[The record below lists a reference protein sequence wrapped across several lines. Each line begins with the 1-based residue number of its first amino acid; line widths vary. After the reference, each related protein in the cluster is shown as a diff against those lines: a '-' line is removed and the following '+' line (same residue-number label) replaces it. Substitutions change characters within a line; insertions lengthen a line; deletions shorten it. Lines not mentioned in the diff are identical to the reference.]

1 MHSRIAHR
9 IAGIAATAVVAGG
22 AATSSLAQTPTPAVI
37 VEGSEVTPAQHLLHD
52 KWVITAGT
60 FILTS
65 KLDGEL
71 NGTASASSK
80 SVNFDHDF
88 GTGASVDVIRAG
100 ALWRF
105 KPKHH
110 LRLEYFHNR
119 TTHTRTIDKDV
130 AWGDYTFLA
139 NGQVSAKNEFSVY
152 ELSYEYAFLRKPDY
166 EVAAAAGI
174 HFLDQ
179 HLQISGNATL
189 TQPDGTVQSA
199 SFQSKSSQLPAPL
212 PVIGIRGGWAF
223 APNWHVDAAGQ
234 VFKVKIGDIDGNWWD
249 LRAGVTWMYN
259 RHLGLS
265 AGYEK
270 FITRV
275 DVSKANFNGSINL
288 GYSGLLF
295 NVTGVF

>member
-1 MHSRIAHR
+1 MNSRIALKV
-9 IAGIAATAVVAGG
+9 AGTAAMAIVGTAAATLSFAQ
-22 AATSSLAQTPTPAVI
+22 TSSSGVI
-37 VEGSEVTPAQHLLHD
+37 VEKSELTPAQHLLHD
-52 KWVITAGT
+52 KWVISAGT

-65 KLDGEL
+65 KLDGDL
-71 NGTASASSK
+71 NGNANANGK
-80 SVNFDHDF
+80 HVDFDHDF
-88 GTGASVDVIRAG
+88 GTGSSINVIRAG

-119 TTHTRTIDKDV
+119 TTHTRTLDKDI

-152 ELSYEYAFLRKPDY
+152 VVSYEYSLMRRPDY
-166 EVAAAAGI
+166 EIAASAGVNFI
-174 HFLDQ
+174 DQ

-199 SFQSKSSQLPAPL
+199 SFQTKSSQLPAPL
-212 PVIGIRGGWAF
+212 PVIGIRGDWAF
-223 APNWHVDAAGQ
+223 APNWQFDAAGQ
-234 VFKVKIGDIDGNWWD
+234 VFKVKIGDLDGNWWD

-259 RHLGLS
+259 RHVGLS

-270 FITRV
+270 FITHV
-275 DVSKANFNGSINL
+275 DVNKPNFNGSLNL